1 MFALFPEFGARIR
14 SQDLWPFLISET
26 GLKFLIWTQSEI
38 HPGNLANRPRST
50 RLMWRGPLL
59 ANPDSFFS
67 ALIQNFLCIL
77 LQPFEKRING
87 RRDRIWFQNLYYYMR
102 NLCNLIGLEQWY
114 FSLIWNTLL
123 HEMFVTCLF
132 RDFDVHIR
140 VLLGLFMQLC
150 KFTVTVSWDPLV
162 SLRRKLL
169 TTNLRPVYM
178 EVGDPRHVR

>member
-38 HPGNLANRPRST
+38 HPGNRASRPRST

-67 ALIQNFLCIL
+67 ALIQNFLWIF

-87 RRDRIWFQNLYYYMR
+87 RRDRIWFQNLY
-102 NLCNLIGLEQWY
+102 
-114 FSLIWNTLL
+114 LL
-123 HEMFVTCLF
+123 HEKFVQFDWLRAVVFQLNLKYLITWNVRDMFISRFSRT
-132 RDFDVHIR
+132 HIWR
-140 VLLGLFMQLC
+140 HSNFAIWAQQF
-150 KFTVTVSWDPLV
+150 KFHGQYYLICPWIKRLYQRNNNIKIAKHNSRT
-162 SLRRKLL
+162 
-169 TTNLRPVYM
+169 
-178 EVGDPRHVR
+178 

>member
-38 HPGNLANRPRST
+38 HPGNRASRPRST

-67 ALIQNFLCIL
+67 ALIQNFLWMF

-123 HEMFVTCLF
+123 REMFVTCLF
-132 RDFDVHIR
+132 RDFHVHIFGDTQISR
-140 VLLGLFMQLC
+140 FEHNNLNFMG
-150 KFTVTVSWDPLV
+150 
-162 SLRRKLL
+162 
-169 TTNLRPVYM
+169 NII
-178 EVGDPRHVR
+178 

>member
-38 HPGNLANRPRST
+38 HPGNRASRPRST

-67 ALIQNFLCIL
+67 ALIQNFLWIS

-123 HEMFVTCLF
+123 REMFVTCLF
-132 RDFDVHIR
+132 RDFHVHIYIWR
-140 VLLGLFMQLC
+140 HSNFAIWAQQF
-150 KFTVTVSWDPLV
+150 KFHGQYYLICPWIKRLYQRNNHIKIAKHNCRT
-162 SLRRKLL
+162 
-169 TTNLRPVYM
+169 
-178 EVGDPRHVR
+178 